1 MTKMTKRMY
10 FEAIIRAAQTG
21 VFDVDTNDVVAFA
34 EKEIGLLEKRNE
46 KARERAAEKRAEV
59 DELTTAVAEVLTE
72 DYQTI
77 ADIAAQIEGE
87 EVTAGKL
94 AARLKKL
101 IEAGQAERAQV
112 AVQRDGKTI
121 RLMGYKK
128 A

>member
-101 IEAGQAERAQV
+101 IAAGQAERAQV